1 MTRTRTHDKNYEK
14 IRYSQLVTYGPSQ
27 PFGHLVTIPAM
38 PALPAR
44 PGPGLT
50 DRLRERLPGAAEAG
64 NEGDRMLQSVT
75 LNVATLQHTVTPLKH
90 QKCNSSRKNGP

>member
-27 PFGHLVTIPAM
+27 AFDHLVTIPAM
-38 PALPAR
+38 LALPAQ
-44 PGPGLT
+44 PGPGLR

-75 LNVATLQHTVTPLKH
+75 LNVATLQHTVTPLKR
-90 QKCNSSRKNGP
+90 QKCDSSLENCP